1 MDLSRPD
8 YLPSPTERRRVPG
21 RMPAATRHRHAAQ
34 TDTRHRQTRGTN
46 RHAAQT
52 DTWHKQTRGT
62 NRHAA
67 QTRGTDTRHK
77 QTRGTDRHAAQTDTC
92 HRQTRGTNRHVAQ
105 TDTRHKQTR
114 GTDRH
119 AAQTRGRKGL
129 LVSFSVR
136 PQDMFVVPSLSW
148 QTVGAR
154 FVQRNGSRRRSSR
167 SQTDSRD

>member
-34 TDTRHRQTRGTN
+34 TDT
-46 RHAAQT
+46 
-52 DTWHKQTRGT
+52 WH
-62 NRHAA
+62 
-67 QTRGTDTRHK
+67 
-77 QTRGTDRHAAQTDTC
+77 
-92 HRQTRGTNRHVAQ
+92 
-105 TDTRHKQTR
+105 
-114 GTDRH
+114 RH

-136 PQDMFVVPSLSW
+136 PQDTFVVPSLSWQRFGVDPSLSW

-154 FVQRNGSRRRSSR
+154 FVQGNGSRRRSSR
-167 SQTDSRD
+167 SQTRQSRLTKLLGSRFVQRNGSGGSGSAEERGKRKEERGKRKEERGKRKEGVLVSHRT

>member
-77 QTRGTDRHAAQTDTC
+77 QTRGTDRHAAQTDTR
-92 HRQTRGTNRHVAQ
+92 HKQTRGTNRHVAQ

-114 GTDRH
+114 GTDTRHRH
-119 AAQTRGRKGL
+119 AAEKVCSLVFLSVRRICLWSRACLGKRSG
-129 LVSFSVR
+129 LVSSSETAAAAAAHALR
-136 PQDMFVVPSLSW
+136 
-148 QTVGAR
+148 QTVA
-154 FVQRNGSRRRSSR
+154 
-167 SQTDSRD
+167 TD